1 MNYLN
6 RFSVKLA
13 EITALLCELLKK
25 NIHFKWEAHYQ
36 AALDRIKKELCTSQ
50 VISYYDPDPN
60 TETILQCD
68 ASTLG
73 QGAWIRQID
82 SKGEEKIVGMASRC
96 LTPTESRYSL
106 T

>member
-1 MNYLN
+1 M
-6 RFSVKLA
+6 KLA
-13 EITALLCELLKK
+13 EITAPLCELLKK
-25 NIHFKWEAHYQ
+25 NIHFKWEEHHQ

-50 VISYYDPDPN
+50 VIIYFDPDPN

-73 QGAWIRQID
+73 LGAWIRQID

-96 LTPTESRYSL
+96 FTPTECKNTL